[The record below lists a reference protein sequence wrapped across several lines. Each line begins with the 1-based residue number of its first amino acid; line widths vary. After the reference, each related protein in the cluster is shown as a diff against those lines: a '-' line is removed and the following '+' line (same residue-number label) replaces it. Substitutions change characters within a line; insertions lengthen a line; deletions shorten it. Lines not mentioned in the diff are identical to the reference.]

1 MIAYGE
7 ITVSEIHDGVGID
20 SVDIWFYPSTSQ
32 TSLVG
37 GQWTTKAPT
46 STKGIWIWTKT
57 VTILSNGK
65 KKESSPACI
74 TGSSGSAGKGIS
86 KIEEEY
92 YLSSSKVEQ
101 TGGQWVVIPP
111 AWVYGKYMWTRI
123 KITYKDPVSV
133 EYTTPVC
140 DTSWEAANDFKEELE
155 NQITE
160 TKTELS
166 GVSTKV
172 DQVEKSITN
181 KVWKN
186 DITTQ
191 INNYDTT
198 TVKTIRDQ
206 VAENKTELGKITNT
220 VSDVQTTLSTK
231 ADGSTVHELS
241 TKVSKIEQDSSGFQQ
256 TVEKTYAK
264 KTELDSTAT
273 SLRSD
278 FTQRADKI
286 EAKVTSN
293 DGKIS
298 SLTTD
303 VNGIKGKVESA
314 EGDIATLTATAN
326 GLTTKIE
333 NAEGNISVLQQTAKE
348 LRADITDNKGNITT
362 LQQTASGLSSEVTN
376 VKGEVSGIKQTAT
389 NLQSRIESTE
399 GDITKLQQQ
408 ADGFTIEV
416 SKTMRSTSEE
426 FYLSTSPTSLSG
438 GSWSKTA
445 PTWVNG
451 KYIWRRTIIT
461 YADGKTEYE
470 PSSTGVCIT
479 GNTGA
484 SGIGIKT
491 TVVTYQASPSGTTP
505 PTGTWSSS
513 IPSVTQGQYL
523 WSRTVITYT
532 NNTTSTS
539 YSVAYVPKNGTTGNT
554 GTGINNITQEY
565 YLSNSKTTQSGGS
578 WITYMPTWSSG
589 KYLWTRYKITYKNP
603 TSTSYT
609 TPVCDSSWEAVNGI
623 EVGGRNYILNSSYVK
638 HDPNGTDNYD
648 LTFKISNAFWLNTDR
663 LKTSN
668 IRLSFY
674 AKADTP
680 LPSNFSSYIY
690 IRSKPWPSSDK
701 IFEYPANTTKSIRFE
716 FYFDISQLDE
726 DFKANEIFVR
736 YMEKDTIPM
745 IYENVK
751 LEVGNQAT
759 DWTPAPEDIDS
770 GIKQSQEAAN
780 NAQNAA
786 NDAQNKANENENRI
800 SISESMIK
808 VLSDK
813 ICSVVQDENGSSILT
828 QGSNGFQFDLTA
840 IEKNLNKAA
849 SDLND
854 LSGTVE
860 SANNIIA
867 NLNQTV
873 EDIGKKTAYIKMT
886 IDENGKPCIE
896 LGKDGNDTFKVR
908 ITNTSID
915 FLDGTSKIA
924 YINNQSLYIEKAV
937 IKSELQI
944 GERKDSQGIVHG
956 FIWATRTNGNMGL
969 RKVGGR

>member
-37 GQWTTKAPT
+37 GQWTTNAPT

-101 TGGQWVVIPP
+101 TGGQWVTIPP

-348 LRADITDNKGNITT
+348 LRTDITDNKGNIAT

-491 TVVTYQASPSGTTP
+491 TSVTYQASPSGTTP

-623 EVGGRNYILNSSYVK
+623 EVGGRNLFLKTGSEFTNNLYEIALYEPANEPLVAGETYTATICTTPASGVSYIDLFFSYGNAMVARFFV
-638 HDPNGTDNYD
+638 NGTAKQIISK
-648 LTFKISNAFWLNTDR
+648 TFTMKYTTG
-663 LKTSN
+663 KE
-668 IRLSFY
+668 
-674 AKADTP
+674 
-680 LPSNFSSYIY
+680 PSV
-690 IRSKPWPSSDK
+690 DK
-701 IFEYPANTTKSIRFE
+701 INAIARFYRYPNDGTVTTDSTIHWVKI
-716 FYFDISQLDE
+716 
-726 DFKANEIFVR
+726 
-736 YMEKDTIPM
+736 EK
-745 IYENVK
+745 
-751 LEVGNQAT
+751 GNQAT

-786 NDAQNKANENENRI
+786 NNAQNKANENENRI

-886 IDENGKPCIE
+886 IDEEGKPCIE

-944 GERKDSQGIVHG
+944 GEKKDSQGILYG
-956 FIWATRTNGNMGL
+956 FIWATRSNGNMGL

>member
-1 MIAYGE
+1 MITYGE

-37 GQWTTKAPT
+37 GQWTTNAPT

-172 DQVEKSITN
+172 DQVEKSIIN

-491 TVVTYQASPSGTTP
+491 TSVTYQASPSGTTP

-589 KYLWTRYKITYKNP
+589 KYLWTRYKIDYKNP
-603 TSTSYT
+603 ASTSYT

-623 EVGGRNYILNSSYVK
+623 EVGGRNYILNSSYIE

-648 LTFKISNAFWLNTDR
+648 LTFKISDAFWLNTDR

-680 LPSNFSSYIY
+680 LPSNFSSDIN
-690 IRSKPWPSSDK
+690 IRSKPWPHADK
-701 IFEYPANTTKSIRFE
+701 KFEYPANTTKSIRFE

-726 DFKANEIFVR
+726 DFKAKEILVR

-751 LEVGNQAT
+751 LEVGNKAT

-786 NDAQNKANENENRI
+786 NNAQNKANENENRI

-849 SDLND
+849 TELNN
-854 LSGTVE
+854 LSGSVE
-860 SANNIIA
+860 NANNIIA

-944 GERKDSQGIVHG
+944 GERKDSQGILHG
-956 FIWATRTNGNMGL
+956 FVWATRTNGNMGL

>member
-101 TGGQWVVIPP
+101 TGGQWVTIPP

-172 DQVEKSITN
+172 DQVEKSIIN

-491 TVVTYQASPSGTTP
+491 TSVTYQASPSGTTP

-565 YLSNSKTTQSGGS
+565 YLSNSKTTQSGGA

-623 EVGGRNYILNSSYVK
+623 EVGGRNYILNSSYIE

-648 LTFKISNAFWLNTDR
+648 LTFKISDAFWLNTDR

-690 IRSKPWPSSDK
+690 IRSEPWPRSDK

-726 DFKANEIFVR
+726 DFKAKEIFVR

-751 LEVGNQAT
+751 LEVGNKAT

-849 SDLND
+849 TELNN
-854 LSGTVE
+854 LSGSVE
-860 SANNIIA
+860 NANNIIA

-886 IDENGKPCIE
+886 IDEEGKPCIE

-915 FLDGTSKIA
+915 FLEGASKIA

-944 GERKDSQGIVHG
+944 GEKKDAQGNLYG
-956 FIWATRTNGNMGL
+956 FIWATRSNGNMGL

>member
-37 GQWTTKAPT
+37 GQWTTNAPT

-101 TGGQWVVIPP
+101 TGGQWVTIPP

-206 VAENKTELGKITNT
+206 VAENKTELWKITNT

-303 VNGIKGKVESA
+303 VNGIKGKVE
-314 EGDIATLTATAN
+314 
-326 GLTTKIE
+326 
-333 NAEGNISVLQQTAKE
+333 NAEGHISALQQTAKE

-603 TSTSYT
+603 ASTSYT
-609 TPVCDSSWEAVNGI
+609 TPVCDSSWEAVN
-623 EVGGRNYILNSSYVK
+623 EVQVGGRNLFKNTSDEEILLGGY
-638 HDPNGTDNYD
+638 P
-648 LTFKISNAFWLNTDR
+648 
-663 LKTSN
+663 TSN
-668 IRLSFY
+668 FNEGKAYESTIILKEKEYILSFY
-674 AKADTP
+674 AKSTVD
-680 LPSNFSSYIY
+680 
-690 IRSKPWPSSDK
+690 KDK
-701 IFEYPANTTKSIRFE
+701 ILCFLYSPNSITRLETCQGVVSSAVDGNAPIILTTEWAKYWIKYEQKPNTDTETKNSFIGRRLSGNGTGNV
-716 FYFDISQLDE
+716 YIKS
-726 DFKANEIFVR
+726 
-736 YMEKDTIPM
+736 
-745 IYENVK
+745 VK
-751 LEVGNQAT
+751 LEAGNKAT

-786 NDAQNKANENENRI
+786 NNAQNKANENENRI

-860 SANNIIA
+860 NANNIIA

-886 IDENGKPCIE
+886 IDEEGKPCIE

-944 GERKDSQGIVHG
+944 GEKKDAQGNLYG
-956 FIWATRTNGNMGL
+956 FIWATRSNGNMGL

>member
-1 MIAYGE
+1 MSSFRE
-7 ITVSEIHDGVGID
+7 ILTATPYKYQDNVLELQIDTLGDSYVLENVIKIVGTYTF
-20 SVDIWFYPSTSQ
+20 S
-32 TSLVG
+32 
-37 GQWTTKAPT
+37 
-46 STKGIWIWTKT
+46 IWIKA
-57 VTILSNGK
+57 NK
-65 KKESSPACI
+65 NCQ
-74 TGSSGSAGKGIS
+74 IS
-86 KIEEEY
+86 FNLLGEH
-92 YLSSSKVEQ
+92 KVENV
-101 TGGQWVVIPP
+101 TTEWKKYVYTTTNTNLENGRNVVI
-111 AWVYGKYMWTRI
+111 
-123 KITYKDPVSV
+123 
-133 EYTTPVC
+133 TP
-140 DTSWEAANDFKEELE
+140 E
-155 NQITE
+155 N
-160 TKTELS
+160 
-166 GVSTKV
+166 
-172 DQVEKSITN
+172 N
-181 KVWKN
+181 
-186 DITTQ
+186 
-191 INNYDTT
+191 TT
-198 TVKTIRDQ
+198 TYFYEGFLSEGTIDNSWLPAPEDGETQMESVKSEFIQ
-206 VAENKTELGKITNT
+206 
-220 VSDVQTTLSTK
+220 K
-231 ADGSTVHELS
+231 ADS
-241 TKVSKIEQDSSGFQQ
+241 
-256 TVEKTYAK
+256 
-264 KTELDSTAT
+264 
-273 SLRSD
+273 
-278 FTQRADKI
+278 I

-623 EVGGRNYILNSSYVK
+623 EVGGRNLLLNSNIPNNAYSPTSYPCARYNLSSKVIAGETYTVTINATFAKAITWAIYFGGDMYGTTWGSVNGDGEKTLSITFVASSNMASQSYV
-638 HDPNGTDNYD
+638 HVYVRD
-648 LTFKISNAFWLNTDR
+648 
-663 LKTSN
+663 KT
-668 IRLSFY
+668 
-674 AKADTP
+674 DTP
-680 LPSNFSSYIY
+680 AIGEASCVLHWI
-690 IRSKPWPSSDK
+690 
-701 IFEYPANTTKSIRFE
+701 
-716 FYFDISQLDE
+716 
-726 DFKANEIFVR
+726 
-736 YMEKDTIPM
+736 
-745 IYENVK
+745 K
-751 LEVGNQAT
+751 LEKGNQAT

-786 NDAQNKANENENRI
+786 NNAQNKANENENRI

-849 SDLND
+849 TELNN
-854 LSGTVE
+854 LSGSVE
-860 SANNIIA
+860 NANNIIA

-886 IDENGKPCIE
+886 IDEEGKPCIE

-944 GERKDSQGIVHG
+944 GEKTDSQGILYG
-956 FIWATRTNGNMGL
+956 FIWATRSNGNMGL

>member
-37 GQWTTKAPT
+37 GQWTTNAPT

-101 TGGQWVVIPP
+101 TGGQWVTIPP

-348 LRADITDNKGNITT
+348 LRSDITDNKGNITT

-491 TVVTYQASPSGTTP
+491 TSVTYQASPSGTTP

-578 WITYMPTWSSG
+578 WITYMPTWSTG

-623 EVGGRNYILNSSYVK
+623 EVGGRNLFLKTGSEFTNNLYEIALYEPANEPLVAGETYTATICTTPAFGVSYIDLFFSYGTAMVARFLV
-638 HDPNGTDNYD
+638 NGTAKQIISK
-648 LTFKISNAFWLNTDR
+648 TFTMKYTTG
-663 LKTSN
+663 KE
-668 IRLSFY
+668 
-674 AKADTP
+674 
-680 LPSNFSSYIY
+680 PSV
-690 IRSKPWPSSDK
+690 DK
-701 IFEYPANTTKSIRFE
+701 INAIARFYRYPNDGTVTTDSTIHWVKI
-716 FYFDISQLDE
+716 
-726 DFKANEIFVR
+726 
-736 YMEKDTIPM
+736 EK
-745 IYENVK
+745 
-751 LEVGNQAT
+751 GNQAT

-786 NDAQNKANENENRI
+786 NNAQNKANENENRI

-849 SDLND
+849 TELNN

-860 SANNIIA
+860 NANNVIA

-886 IDENGKPCIE
+886 IDEEGKPCIE

-944 GERKDSQGIVHG
+944 GEKKDSQGILYG
-956 FIWATRTNGNMGL
+956 FIWATRSNGNMGL

>member
-1 MIAYGE
+1 MSSFRE
-7 ITVSEIHDGVGID
+7 ILTATPYKYQDNVLELQIDTLGDSYVLENVIKIVGTYTF
-20 SVDIWFYPSTSQ
+20 S
-32 TSLVG
+32 
-37 GQWTTKAPT
+37 
-46 STKGIWIWTKT
+46 IWIKA
-57 VTILSNGK
+57 NK
-65 KKESSPACI
+65 NCQ
-74 TGSSGSAGKGIS
+74 IS
-86 KIEEEY
+86 FNLLGEH
-92 YLSSSKVEQ
+92 KVENV
-101 TGGQWVVIPP
+101 TTEWKKYVYTTTNINLENGRNVVI
-111 AWVYGKYMWTRI
+111 
-123 KITYKDPVSV
+123 
-133 EYTTPVC
+133 TP
-140 DTSWEAANDFKEELE
+140 E
-155 NQITE
+155 N
-160 TKTELS
+160 
-166 GVSTKV
+166 
-172 DQVEKSITN
+172 N
-181 KVWKN
+181 
-186 DITTQ
+186 
-191 INNYDTT
+191 TT
-198 TVKTIRDQ
+198 TYFYEGFLSEGTIDNSWLPAPEDGETQMESVKSEFIQ
-206 VAENKTELGKITNT
+206 K
-220 VSDVQTTLSTK
+220 
-231 ADGSTVHELS
+231 
-241 TKVSKIEQDSSGFQQ
+241 
-256 TVEKTYAK
+256 
-264 KTELDSTAT
+264 
-273 SLRSD
+273 
-278 FTQRADKI
+278 ADKI

-303 VNGIKGKVESA
+303 VNGIKGKVENA
-314 EGDIATLTATAN
+314 EGNIANLTATAN
-326 GLTTKIE
+326 GLTTKVQ
-333 NAEGNISVLQQTAKE
+333 NAEGNISALQQTAKD
-348 LRADITDNKGNITT
+348 LRVDITDNKGNIST

-376 VKGEVSGIKQTAT
+376 IKGEVSGIKQTAT
-389 NLQSRIESTE
+389 SLQSRIESTE

-461 YADGKTEYE
+461 YADGRTEYE
-470 PSSTGVCIT
+470 PSSNGVCIT

-491 TVVTYQASPSGTTP
+491 TVVTYQASTSGTTP

-623 EVGGRNYILNSSYVK
+623 EVGGRNLFLKTGSEFTNNLYEIALYEPANEPLVAGETYTATICTTPASGVSYIDLFFSYGTEMVARFFV
-638 HDPNGTDNYD
+638 NGTAKQIMSK
-648 LTFKISNAFWLNTDR
+648 TFTMKYTAGREPSVDKTYAVARFYRYPNDGTVTTDSTIHWVKI
-663 LKTSN
+663 
-668 IRLSFY
+668 
-674 AKADTP
+674 
-680 LPSNFSSYIY
+680 
-690 IRSKPWPSSDK
+690 
-701 IFEYPANTTKSIRFE
+701 
-716 FYFDISQLDE
+716 
-726 DFKANEIFVR
+726 
-736 YMEKDTIPM
+736 EK
-745 IYENVK
+745 
-751 LEVGNQAT
+751 GNQAT

-786 NDAQNKANENENRI
+786 NNAQNKANENENRI

-886 IDENGKPCIE
+886 IDEEGKPCIE

-944 GERKDSQGIVHG
+944 GEKKDSQGILYG
-956 FIWATRTNGNMGL
+956 FIWATRSNGNMGL